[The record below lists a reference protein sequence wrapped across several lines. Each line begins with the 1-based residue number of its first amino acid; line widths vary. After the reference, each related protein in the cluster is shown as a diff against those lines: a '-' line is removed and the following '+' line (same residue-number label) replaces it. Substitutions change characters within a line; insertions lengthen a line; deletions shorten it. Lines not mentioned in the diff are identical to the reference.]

1 MSQTTQIKEVT
12 AQLLTFAEIN
22 FFFSFFFLLSNKA
35 MRGLYEFYQS
45 WTAIEQESYSFAS
58 PLEAQ
63 AQKTYYDIE

>member
-1 MSQTTQIKEVT
+1 
-12 AQLLTFAEIN
+12 
-22 FFFSFFFLLSNKA
+22 